1 MELKLIN
8 GKWLWV
14 SEDGSSETFFKLPE
28 VKRKQFSILLNCE
41 LILAKHKIKLSKK
54 ENKELSLF
62 EEFIQ
67 VSKELIFGLAEI
79 ITKREPKFID
89 EFDYEIYE
97 HNYWNK

>member
-14 SEDGSSETFFKLPE
+14 SEDGSTETYFQLPE
-28 VKRKQFSILLNCE
+28 IKRKQFSLLLNCE
-41 LILAKHKIKLSKK
+41 LILAKHRIKL
-54 ENKELSLF
+54 ENKLIELPPF
-62 EEFIQ
+62 EEFVQ
-67 VSKELIFGLAEI
+67 VSKEFIFGLAEI

-97 HNYWNK
+97 HNYWKK

>member
-14 SEDGSSETFFKLPE
+14 SEDGSTETYFQLPE
-28 VKRKQFSILLNCE
+28 IKRKQFSLLLNCE
-41 LILAKHKIKLSKK
+41 LILAKHKIKLEK
-54 ENKELSLF
+54 NYIELPLF
-62 EEFIQ
+62 EEFVQ
-67 VSKELIFGLAEI
+67 VSKEILFGLAEI
-79 ITKREPKFID
+79 ITKREPKFMD